1 MMLEIA
7 EKEADEL
14 NHTKKGERS
23 NQSDVPPDP
32 TEEIIADDDYDN
44 FVSKS

>member
-7 EKEADEL
+7 EKEAEEL

-23 NQSDVPPDP
+23 NQSDVLPDLP
-32 TEEIIADDDYDN
+32 TEEEIIADDNYDIL
-44 FVSKS
+44 